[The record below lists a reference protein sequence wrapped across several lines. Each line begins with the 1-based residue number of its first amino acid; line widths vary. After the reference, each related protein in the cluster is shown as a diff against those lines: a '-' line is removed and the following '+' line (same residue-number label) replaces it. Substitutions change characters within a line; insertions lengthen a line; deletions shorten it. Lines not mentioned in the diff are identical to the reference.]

1 MTRVK
6 FNQPARPFFH
16 LLEDWFQDAPV
27 SGSRGTGNVLQSI
40 PVNIAETS
48 DGYHMEIS
56 APGRTREEFKV
67 QVENGLL
74 TISYDQKEAAA
85 QEGVKQL
92 RREFAQHSFKRSF
105 SLDEKIE
112 ENGIQAKYE
121 QGILKVYL
129 PKKEVVANQPKQISI
144 Q

>member
-16 LLEDWFQDAPV
+16 LLEDWFQDSPV

-40 PVNIAETS
+40 PVNIAETM
-48 DGYHMEIS
+48 DGYHMEIA

-74 TISYDQKEAAA
+74 TISYDQKEATA

-129 PKKEVVANQPKQISI
+129 PKKEVVANQPKQITI